1 MNVCVL
7 GKVEE
12 FVIVGPLQLSSLMD
26 RGCGMNR
33 PKTEEDSLT
42 FYLLQDMGYNLHF
55 KCAYL
60 DYQDLMTLYLIHSM
74 SSVHVC

>member
-7 GKVEE
+7 GQVKE

-33 PKTEEDSLT
+33 PKTEEESLT
-42 FYLLQDMGYNLHF
+42 IL
-55 KCAYL
+55 
-60 DYQDLMTLYLIHSM
+60 
-74 SSVHVC
+74 SVLGDGL